1 MTLSKYRHDTKCE
14 QHVIYNNRL
23 MTHTKTSPVI
33 YTKRGVSRNDRM
45 KLEEMTDFLIIMG
58 IGFTTLLLAVVI
70 YLMWILF
77 LWPFVEA
84 VSLTRMTREYWRI
97 NGCKRG
103 VWRTIRLFLLRGMLK
118 QYLAVGLRP
127 SIPVAGDGKL
137 LVNGGSIKM
146 SRIKEEREND

>member
-1 MTLSKYRHDTKCE
+1 
-14 QHVIYNNRL
+14 
-23 MTHTKTSPVI
+23 
-33 YTKRGVSRNDRM
+33 
-45 KLEEMTDFLIIMG
+45 MTDFLIIMG

-103 VWRTIRLFLLRGMLK
+103 VWRTIRLFLTWYAETVFGRRFEAVHSCGWRWE
-118 QYLAVGLRP
+118 AVGKWW
-127 SIPVAGDGKL
+127 VYKD
-137 LVNGGSIKM
+137 
-146 SRIKEEREND
+146 EQD